1 MSNYHLDNSVKYVN
15 MTRDV
20 LEELPRFL
28 QDYFR
33 AIAPRTEARTRYGYA
48 TDLKNFMEFLINSN
62 PELRGKQLDS
72 ITLDQFASIEA
83 SDIEEYL
90 EYATLYTDDRAVVR
104 QNRESGLSRKLS
116 CLRSVYKYYV
126 SHKEYPQVK
135 YNPAEAVLMPK
146 HHKKD
151 IIFMDSEEIRD
162 FLTYVTNYEKVLE
175 KENPHKLAYYKKT
188 KFRDIAII
196 TLILG
201 TGIRVSE
208 CVGLNIKDV
217 DFRRRSIIVT
227 RKGGKVQNLYFNE
240 DVEKALR
247 EYIDIERT
255 PLAEKASDDSPL
267 FYSMQK
273 KRLGVK
279 SIENMVKKYAEEAIP
294 LKKITAHKLRASYAT
309 ELYEN
314 SGDLYLTAEA
324 LGHSSMNTTKVYAN
338 MSESRRRL
346 APKYI
351 KH

>member
-1 MSNYHLDNSVKYVN
+1 
-15 MTRDV
+15 
-20 LEELPRFL
+20 
-28 QDYFR
+28 
-33 AIAPRTEARTRYGYA
+33 
-48 TDLKNFMEFLINSN
+48 
-62 PELRGKQLDS
+62 
-72 ITLDQFASIEA
+72 
-83 SDIEEYL
+83 
-90 EYATLYTDDRAVVR
+90 
-104 QNRESGLSRKLS
+104 
-116 CLRSVYKYYV
+116 
-126 SHKEYPQVK
+126 
-135 YNPAEAVLMPK
+135 
-146 HHKKD
+146 
-151 IIFMDSEEIRD
+151 
-162 FLTYVTNYEKVLE
+162 
-175 KENPHKLAYYKKT
+175 
-188 KFRDIAII
+188 
-196 TLILG
+196 
-201 TGIRVSE
+201 
-208 CVGLNIKDV
+208 VGLNIKDV

-240 DVEKALR
+240 DVEQALR
-247 EYIDIERT
+247 EYIEIERA
-255 PLAEKASDDSPL
+255 PLAEKAADDSPL

>member
-15 MTRDV
+15 MTRDI
-20 LEELPRFL
+20 LEELPGFF

-33 AIAPRTEARTRYGYA
+33 AIAPRTEARTRYAYA
-48 TDLKNFMEFLINSN
+48 TDLKNFIEFLRNTN
-62 PELRGKQLDS
+62 PELQGKSLDA

-90 EYATLYTDDRAVVR
+90 EYATLYKDNRAMVR
-104 QNRESGLSRKLS
+104 QNKESGLSRKLS
-116 CLRSVYKYYV
+116 CLRSIYKYYV

-146 HHKKD
+146 RHKKD

-162 FLTYVTNYEKVLE
+162 FLTYVKNYEKVLE
-175 KENPHKLAYYKKT
+175 QENPHKLAYYKKT
-188 KFRDIAII
+188 KYRDIAII

-208 CVGLNIKDV
+208 CVGLNVKDI

-240 DVEKALR
+240 DVEKALK
-247 EYIDIERT
+247 EYIEIERE
-255 PLAEKASDDSPL
+255 PLAEKAKDASPL

-273 KRLGVK
+273 KRMGVK
-279 SIENMVKKYAEEAIP
+279 SVENMVKKYAEEALP
-294 LKKITAHKLRASYAT
+294 LKKITVHKLRASYAT

-314 SGDLYLTAEA
+314 SRDLYLTAEA

-338 MSESRRRL
+338 MSESRRRS
-346 APKYI
+346 APHYI

>member
-1 MSNYHLDNSVKYVN
+1 MSNYHLDNSMKYVN
-15 MTRDV
+15 MTRDI
-20 LEELPRFL
+20 LDELPGFFH
-28 QDYFR
+28 DYFR
-33 AIAPRTEARTRYGYA
+33 AIAPRTEARTRYAYA
-48 TDLKNFMEFLINSN
+48 TDLKNFIEFLLETN
-62 PELRGKQLDS
+62 PELQGKALNALS
-72 ITLDQFASIEA
+72 LEQFASIEA

-90 EYATLYTDDRAVVR
+90 EYATLYTNDKSQVR
-104 QNRESGLSRKLS
+104 QNQESGLARKLS
-116 CLRSVYKYYV
+116 CLRSVYKYYM
-126 SHKEYPQVK
+126 SHKEYPQVV
-135 YNPAEAVLMPK
+135 YNPAAAVLMPK
-146 HHKKD
+146 KHKKD

-162 FLTYVTNYEKVLE
+162 FLTYVKNYEKVLE
-175 KENPHKLAYYKKT
+175 EESPHKLAYYRKT
-188 KFRDIAII
+188 KYRDIAIV

-217 DFRRRSIIVT
+217 DFRRRSILVT

-240 DVEKALR
+240 DVESALKD
-247 EYIDIERT
+247 YIEIERS
-255 PLAEKASDDSPL
+255 PIAEKAQDSSPL

-279 SIENMVKKYAEEAIP
+279 SVENLVKKYAEEAIP

-338 MSESRRRL
+338 MSENRRRL
-346 APKYI
+346 APNYI